1 MRNKWGQAP
10 FYNKRNKWGQAPF
23 YNNTFYN
30 KKDILIQKMGPVPI
44 YSLNSPPVREFY
56 EDAVIVLAIPA

>member
-10 FYNKRNKWGQAPF
+10 FYNK
-23 YNNTFYN
+23 
-30 KKDILIQKMGPVPI
+30 KDILIQKMGTGPI

-56 EDAVIVLAIPA
+56 EDAVIVLAITS